1 MISTDY
7 VRPAAIKP
15 KVIEDSC
22 PRFGLHNMRYGLATW
37 LVDQGN
43 SPEIVQRMLRWS
55 STRMLQRYVHPAKK
69 TRRAQGEFLKRM
81 NGKRA
86 RRRVQEKRSP
96 KRETRMKSGA
106 GDGI

>member
-1 MISTDY
+1 VI
-7 VRPAAIKP
+7 VREQQQNRLFFFLIKAP
-15 KVIEDSC
+15 LDG
-22 PRFGLHNMRYGLATW
+22 RTGFR

-55 STRMLQRYVHPAKK
+55 STRTLQRYVHPAKK

-96 KRETRMKSGA
+96 KRRPA
-106 GDGI
+106 